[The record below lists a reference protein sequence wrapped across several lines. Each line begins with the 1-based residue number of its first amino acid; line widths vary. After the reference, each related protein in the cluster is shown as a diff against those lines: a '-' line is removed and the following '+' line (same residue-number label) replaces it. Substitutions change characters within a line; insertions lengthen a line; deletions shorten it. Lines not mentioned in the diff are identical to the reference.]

1 MKKKYYSLTLLAL
14 VLASST
20 SAYHAHVILVGW
32 NTFDGTTGNEAPT
45 ETLSANV
52 SGNMI
57 GTDFE
62 DSRRNILN
70 FAYGDMPFGFTP
82 AERDFGTYVETSSAY
97 GVQDIDFSVTNN
109 TGFDMT
115 IDFILF
121 DLQEEFGSDADLIQM
136 FHRGNASD
144 LVDHPLL
151 GNSDSLI
158 FQASLGGSRL
168 EDARIF
174 GPAAHLSVTTEG
186 FSDTTLA
193 DTETA
198 AFRLRIKNDAI
209 GKLGVRFDNI
219 AIIGTA
225 VPEPGTY
232 ALIAGMLALTA
243 AMARRR

>member
-1 MKKKYYSLTLLAL
+1 M
-14 VLASST
+14 
-20 SAYHAHVILVGW
+20 
-32 NTFDGTTGNEAPT
+32 
-45 ETLSANV
+45 
-52 SGNMI
+52 
-57 GTDFE
+57 
-62 DSRRNILN
+62 
-70 FAYGDMPFGFTP
+70 
-82 AERDFGTYVETSSAY
+82 
-97 GVQDIDFSVTNN
+97 
-109 TGFDMT
+109 
-115 IDFILF
+115 
-121 DLQEEFGSDADLIQM
+121 
-136 FHRGNASD
+136 
-144 LVDHPLL
+144 L

-243 AMARRR
+243 ALARRR